1 MTINKKFLSSRT
13 NPHFFIVKG
22 GGFNMINAEST
33 IVDFKPFP
41 SAKEATK
48 YAKTIGGFAV
58 YASHMEMEK
67 ITKLKLI

>member
-1 MTINKKFLSSRT
+1 MKINKEFLSSRT
-13 NPHFFIVKG
+13 NPHFFIVNG
-22 GGFNMINAEST
+22 AINAINSEST
-33 IVDFKPFP
+33 IMDFKPFP

>member
-1 MTINKKFLSSRT
+1 MTINKEFLSSRT

-22 GGFNMINAEST
+22 CGFNTINADST

-41 SAKEATK
+41 SANEATK

-58 YASHMEMEK
+58 YASHMEMDK